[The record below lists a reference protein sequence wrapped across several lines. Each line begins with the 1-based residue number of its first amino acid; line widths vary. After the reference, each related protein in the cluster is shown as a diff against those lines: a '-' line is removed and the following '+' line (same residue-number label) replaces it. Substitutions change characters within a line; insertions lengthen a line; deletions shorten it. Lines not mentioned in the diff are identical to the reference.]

1 MVDGLVHHRVAG
13 YVARMTALVD
23 WELVAWFRFIAP
35 SDEVLPDVG
44 SGQQVVHLEQLGA
57 VLELAALHCLGPGV
71 INVISI
77 KIYSHIKTTR

>member
-1 MVDGLVHHRVAG
+1 
-13 YVARMTALVD
+13 MTALVD

-57 VLELAALHCLGPGV
+57 VLELAALHRLGPGV